1 MNTARYQTL
10 LEDLKDFY
18 VWKTYINDS
27 EFITRWTENRDE
39 VLKNIPRSKLYT

>member
-18 VWKTYINDS
+18 IWKVYINDPS
-27 EFITRWTENRDE
+27 FIARWTENRDE
-39 VLKNIPRSKLYT
+39 VLKDIPRPKLYT

>member
-1 MNTARYQTL
+1 MARYQTL

-18 VWKTYINDS
+18 VWKAYINDS
-27 EFITRWTENRDE
+27 EFVTRWTENRDE

>member
-18 VWKTYINDS
+18 VWKVYTSDPDFVNKWID
-27 EFITRWTENRDE
+27 NRDE
-39 VLKNIPRSKLYT
+39 ALKNIPRSKLYT

>member
-1 MNTARYQTL
+1 MNTARYQML

-18 VWKTYINDS
+18 VWKAYINNP
-27 EFITRWTENRDE
+27 EFITQWAQNRDI

>member
-1 MNTARYQTL
+1 MNISRYQTL

-18 VWKTYINDS
+18 VWKAYINDS

-39 VLKNIPRSKLYT
+39 VLKSVPRSKLYT